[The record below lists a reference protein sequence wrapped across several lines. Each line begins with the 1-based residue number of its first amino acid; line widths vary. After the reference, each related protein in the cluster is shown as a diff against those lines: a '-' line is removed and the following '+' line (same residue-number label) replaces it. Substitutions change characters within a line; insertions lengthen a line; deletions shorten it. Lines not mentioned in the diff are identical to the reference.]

1 MARHNRR
8 RVNPSRHRSAR
19 YGYTGYTNPA
29 PARGCQLQL
38 LELAWPAAVCH
49 CLSVLASQQQPT
61 SFWPLSVCVCVWMEL
76 MPNRIYIT
84 EPPFSCCFYCSCC
97 DKCYRC
103 LSLSLVAFSFSGF
116 THQFNWKAS
125 AGLSLPH
132 FVICL
137 LAICHFFSLSPQAA
151 ASSWLFN

>member
-19 YGYTGYTNPA
+19 YQSCSSSRLSAAATWVGLA
-29 PARGCQLQL
+29 SCCLSL
-38 LELAWPAAVCH
+38 LIGACKPAATNFLLAIVCL
-49 CLSVLASQQQPT
+49 C
-61 SFWPLSVCVCVWMEL
+61 VCVCVWQEL
-76 MPNRIYIT
+76 MPNRIYIR

-137 LAICHFFSLSPQAA
+137 LAICHFFSLSSQAA